1 MDLKPKLRV
10 GVEMNNTTMSDLVFL
25 LLIFFML
32 TSTLISPNAIKLLLP
47 SSTSPRVL
55 APAKPVKI
63 YIDEKLQ
70 YYIDGTPVDELKL
83 AEQMTIRL
91 KESPPDASVVINAD
105 ATVPVQAV
113 VNIIDIVNQINES
126 LNASHKAILATQ
138 PKK

>member
-1 MDLKPKLRV
+1 
-10 GVEMNNTTMSDLVFL
+10 MNNTSMSDLVFL

-70 YYIDGTPVDELKL
+70 YYIDGIPVDELKL

-91 KESPPDASVVINAD
+91 KDSPPDASVVINAD

>member
-1 MDLKPKLRV
+1 MDLKPKHRV

-63 YIDEKLQ
+63 YIDEKVQ

>member
-1 MDLKPKLRV
+1 MDLKPKHRV
-10 GVEMNNTTMSDLVFL
+10 GVEMNNTSMSDLVFL

-70 YYIDGTPVDELKL
+70 YYIEGIPVDELKL

-91 KESPPDASVVINAD
+91 KDSPPDASVVINAD

-126 LNASHKAILATQ
+126 LNTSHKAILATQ

>member
-1 MDLKPKLRV
+1 MDLKPKHRV

-63 YIDEKLQ
+63 Y
-70 YYIDGTPVDELKL
+70 
-83 AEQMTIRL
+83 
-91 KESPPDASVVINAD
+91 
-105 ATVPVQAV
+105 
-113 VNIIDIVNQINES
+113 
-126 LNASHKAILATQ
+126 
-138 PKK
+138 

>member
-1 MDLKPKLRV
+1 MDLKPKHRV
-10 GVEMNNTTMSDLVFL
+10 GVEMNNTSMSDLVFL

-70 YYIDGTPVDELKL
+70 YYIDGIPVDELKL

-91 KESPPDASVVINAD
+91 KDSPPDASVVINAD

-126 LNASHKAILATQ
+126 LNTSHKAILATQ

>member
-1 MDLKPKLRV
+1 MDLKPKHRI

>member
-1 MDLKPKLRV
+1 MDLKPKHRI

-70 YYIDGTPVDELKL
+70 YYIDGIPVDELKL

-91 KESPPDASVVINAD
+91 KDSPPDASVVINAD

-126 LNASHKAILATQ
+126 LNATHKAILATQ

>member
-1 MDLKPKLRV
+1 MDLKPKHRV

-70 YYIDGTPVDELKL
+70 YYIDGVPVDELKL

>member
-1 MDLKPKLRV
+1 MDLKPKHRI

-70 YYIDGTPVDELKL
+70 YYIDGIPVDELKL

-91 KESPPDASVVINAD
+91 KDSPPDASVVINAD

>member
-1 MDLKPKLRV
+1 MDLKPKHRV
-10 GVEMNNTTMSDLVFL
+10 GVEMNNTNMSDLVFL

>member
-1 MDLKPKLRV
+1 MDLKPKHRV
-10 GVEMNNTTMSDLVFL
+10 GVEMNNTSMSDLVFL

-70 YYIDGTPVDELKL
+70 YYIDGIPVDELKL

-91 KESPPDASVVINAD
+91 KDSPPDASVVINAD

>member
-1 MDLKPKLRV
+1 MDLRPKHRI
-10 GVEMNNTTMSDLVFL
+10 GIDMNSTSMSDLVFL

-63 YIDEKLQ
+63 YIDQNLQ
-70 YYIDGTPVDELKL
+70 YYIDGVPVDEIKL

-91 KESPPDASVVINAD
+91 KESPPDAAVVINAD

-126 LNASHKAILATQ
+126 LNATHKAILATQ

>member
-1 MDLKPKLRV
+1 MDLKPKHRV

-70 YYIDGTPVDELKL
+70 YYIDGIPVDELKL

-91 KESPPDASVVINAD
+91 NDSPPDASVVINAD

>member
-1 MDLKPKLRV
+1 MDLRPKHRI
-10 GVEMNNTTMSDLVFL
+10 GIDMNSTSMSDLVFL

-70 YYIDGTPVDELKL
+70 YYIDGIPVDELKL

-91 KESPPDASVVINAD
+91 KDSPPDASVVINAD

>member
-1 MDLKPKLRV
+1 MDLKPKHRI
-10 GVEMNNTTMSDLVFL
+10 GVEMNNTSMSDLVFL

-63 YIDEKLQ
+63 YIDQNLQ
-70 YYIDGTPVDELKL
+70 YYIDGVPVDEIKL

-91 KESPPDASVVINAD
+91 KESPPDAAVVINAD

-126 LNASHKAILATQ
+126 LNATHKAILATQ

>member
-1 MDLKPKLRV
+1 MDLKPKHRV

-126 LNASHKAILATQ
+126 LNATHKAILATQ

>member
-1 MDLKPKLRV
+1 MDLKPKHRI
-10 GVEMNNTTMSDLVFL
+10 GVEMNNTSMSDLVFL

-70 YYIDGTPVDELKL
+70 YYIDGIPGDELKL

-91 KESPPDASVVINAD
+91 KDSPPDASVVINAD

>member
-1 MDLKPKLRV
+1 MDLRPKHRI
-10 GVEMNNTTMSDLVFL
+10 GIDMNSTSMSDLVFL

-63 YIDEKLQ
+63 YIDQNLQ
-70 YYIDGTPVDELKL
+70 YYIDGVPVDEIKL

-91 KESPPDASVVINAD
+91 KESPPEAAVVINAD

-126 LNASHKAILATQ
+126 LNATHKAILATQ

>member
-1 MDLKPKLRV
+1 MDLKPKHRV
-10 GVEMNNTTMSDLVFL
+10 GVEMNNTSMSDLVFL

-70 YYIDGTPVDELKL
+70 YYIDGIQVDELKL

-91 KESPPDASVVINAD
+91 KDSPPDASVVINAD

>member
-1 MDLKPKLRV
+1 MDLKPKHRV

-63 YIDEKLQ
+63 YIDENMQ
-70 YYIDGTPVDELKL
+70 YYIEGVPVDELKL

-126 LNASHKAILATQ
+126 LNATHKAILATQ

>member
-1 MDLKPKLRV
+1 
-10 GVEMNNTTMSDLVFL
+10 
-25 LLIFFML
+25 ML
-32 TSTLISPNAIKLLLP
+32 TSTLISPNAIKLYCHH
-47 SSTSPRVL
+47 STSPRVL

-70 YYIDGTPVDELKL
+70 YYIDGTPIDELKL

-126 LNASHKAILATQ
+126 LNASHKAI
-138 PKK
+138 

>member
-1 MDLKPKLRV
+1 MDLKPKHRV

-70 YYIDGTPVDELKL
+70 YYIDGIPVDELKL

-91 KESPPDASVVINAD
+91 KDSPPDASVVINAD

>member
-1 MDLKPKLRV
+1 
-10 GVEMNNTTMSDLVFL
+10 MNNTTMSDLVFL

>member
-1 MDLKPKLRV
+1 MDLKPKPRV

>member
-1 MDLKPKLRV
+1 MDLKPKHRV

-70 YYIDGTPVDELKL
+70 YYIDGVPVDELKL

-91 KESPPDASVVINAD
+91 KDSPPDASVVINAD

>member
-1 MDLKPKLRV
+1 MDLKPKHRV